1 MAYSIGK
8 MRHRVEIQAPVN
20 TTDTGGGSTRTFS
33 TVSTR
38 FANVQPVK
46 GVESYRQGQVQE
58 TLSYK
63 VVMRHT
69 DEIGTN
75 YRLKFGSK
83 ILNIRHLRN
92 EHQRDKFTILE
103 CEEGVAI

>member
-8 MRHRVEIQAPVN
+8 MRHKIEIQSPVN
-20 TTDTGGGSTRTFS
+20 TTDTGGGSARTWS

-38 FANVQPVK
+38 FAEVRPVK
-46 GVESYRQGQVQE
+46 GAESLRQGQVQE
-58 TLSYK
+58 TLSYEII
-63 VVMRHT
+63 MRHT

-75 YRLKFGSK
+75 YRVKFGDR

-92 EHQRDKFTILE
+92 ENQRNRYTILE
-103 CEEGVAI
+103 CEEGVAV